1 MCGAEVASDEWG
13 RRMCL
18 MDFENVTE
26 GEADRVLDAAGNE

>member
-18 MDFENVTE
+18 IGFENAMG
-26 GEADRVLDAAGNE
+26 GEADRVLGAVVNE